1 MILPFYQKDD
11 LLPKNTPEDDI
22 SVIIEKGDI
31 HPRKYGT
38 AKPLDSGHVG
48 SAQTCPL
55 FGGVRC
61 WEVLSNIQ
69 ILSLVGSIKLCRHF
83 QTKKVRNIG
92 YIQKKKNFNSRNVV
106 S

>member
-1 MILPFYQKDD
+1 MLFLFPTNMILPFYQKDD

-38 AKPLDSGHVG
+38 AKPPDSGHVG

-61 WEVLSNIQ
+61 WEVLSKY
-69 ILSLVGSIKLCRHF
+69 S
-83 QTKKVRNIG
+83 
-92 YIQKKKNFNSRNVV
+92 NFKPCWLYQAM
-106 S
+106 